1 MAVQRKT
8 KTHMRSKKMISKKK
22 SSLKRKHQKG
32 GSPASNLVNEAV
44 KAHPHVKN
52 DFVTSPRI
60 REGPMKGG
68 SKASD
73 MVMSH
78 LNAHA
83 KTNSFVGSKSI
94 KGNMDSLNLYQPS
107 GGSRKSKGKSRKSKG
122 KSRKSKGKSRKSKG
136 KSRKSKGKSRKSKGK
151 SRKSKGKSRK
161 SKGKSRKSK
170 GKSRRVRKMRGGG
183 SDWISSQY
191 SLGSYNQAEMSA
203 EDVAKFSQSEAG
215 SRADYM
221 NPPNLGLAGS
231 GSPMSA
237 LEGANVSKAGA
248 PLV

>member
-8 KTHMRSKKMISKKK
+8 KSHMRSNKMISKKK

-44 KAHPHVKN
+44 KASPHVKN

-60 REGPMKGG
+60 REGHMKGG

-73 MVMSH
+73 MVMAH
-78 LNAHA
+78 LNADA
-83 KTNSFVGSKSI
+83 KTNSFVGSKHI

-122 KSRKSKGKSRKSKG
+122 KSRKSKGKSRK
-136 KSRKSKGKSRKSKGK
+136 
-151 SRKSKGKSRK
+151 
-161 SKGKSRKSK
+161 
-170 GKSRRVRKMRGGG
+170 VRKMKGGG

-203 EDVAKFSQSEAG
+203 EDVGKFSQSAAG

-248 PLV
+248 PLI

>member
-8 KTHMRSKKMISKKK
+8 KSHMRSNKMISKKK

-44 KAHPHVKN
+44 KASPHVKN

-60 REGPMKGG
+60 REGHMKGG

-78 LNAHA
+78 LNADA
-83 KTNSFVGSKSI
+83 KTNSFVGSKHI

-136 KSRKSKGKSRKSKGK
+136 KSR
-151 SRKSKGKSRK
+151 
-161 SKGKSRKSK
+161 
-170 GKSRRVRKMRGGG
+170 RVRKMKGGG

-203 EDVAKFSQSEAG
+203 EDVGKFSQSAAG

-248 PLV
+248 PLI

>member
-8 KTHMRSKKMISKKK
+8 KSHMRSNKMISKKK

-44 KAHPHVKN
+44 KASPHVKN

-60 REGPMKGG
+60 REGHMKGG

-73 MVMSH
+73 MVMAH
-78 LNAHA
+78 LNADA
-83 KTNSFVGSKSI
+83 KTNSFVGSKHI

-122 KSRKSKGKSRKSKG
+122 KSR
-136 KSRKSKGKSRKSKGK
+136 
-151 SRKSKGKSRK
+151 
-161 SKGKSRKSK
+161 
-170 GKSRRVRKMRGGG
+170 RVRKMKGGG

-203 EDVAKFSQSEAG
+203 EDVGKFSQSAAG

-221 NPPNLGLAGS
+221 NPPTLGLAGS

-248 PLV
+248 PLI

>member
-8 KTHMRSKKMISKKK
+8 KSHMRSKKMISKKK

-78 LNAHA
+78 LNADA
-83 KTNSFVGSKSI
+83 KTNSFIGSKPI

-107 GGSRKSKGKSRKSKG
+107 GGARKSKSKSRKSKSKSRKSKG
-122 KSRKSKGKSRKSKG
+122 
-136 KSRKSKGKSRKSKGK
+136 KSKGK

-203 EDVAKFSQSEAG
+203 EDVAKFSPKQV
-215 SRADYM
+215 
-221 NPPNLGLAGS
+221 PVLIT
-231 GSPMSA
+231 
-237 LEGANVSKAGA
+237 
-248 PLV
+248 

>member
-8 KTHMRSKKMISKKK
+8 KSHMRSNKMISKKK

-44 KAHPHVKN
+44 KASPHVKN

-60 REGPMKGG
+60 REGHMKGG

-73 MVMSH
+73 MVMDH
-78 LNAHA
+78 LNADA
-83 KTNSFVGSKSI
+83 KTNSFVGSKHI

-107 GGSRKSKGKSRKSKG
+107 GGSRKSKGKSR
-122 KSRKSKGKSRKSKG
+122 
-136 KSRKSKGKSRKSKGK
+136 
-151 SRKSKGKSRK
+151 
-161 SKGKSRKSK
+161 
-170 GKSRRVRKMRGGG
+170 RVRKMKGGG

-203 EDVAKFSQSEAG
+203 EDVGKFSQSAAG

>member
-1 MAVQRKT
+1 MVVQRKT
-8 KTHMRSKKMISKKK
+8 KTNMRSKKMISKKN
-22 SSLKRKHQKG
+22 SSLKRKNQKG

-68 SKASD
+68 SKASN

-78 LNAHA
+78 LNADA
-83 KTNSFVGSKSI
+83 KTNSFIGSKPI

-107 GGSRKSKGKSRKSKG
+107 GGARKSKSKSRKSRKSKG
-122 KSRKSKGKSRKSKG
+122 
-136 KSRKSKGKSRKSKGK
+136 
-151 SRKSKGKSRK
+151 K

-170 GKSRRVRKMRGGG
+170 GKSRRVRKMKGGG

>member
-8 KTHMRSKKMISKKK
+8 KSHMRSNKMISKKK

-44 KAHPHVKN
+44 KASPHVKN

-60 REGPMKGG
+60 REGHMKGG

-73 MVMSH
+73 MVMAH
-78 LNAHA
+78 LNADA
-83 KTNSFVGSKSI
+83 KTNSFVGSKHI

-122 KSRKSKGKSRKSKG
+122 KSHKLKGKSH
-136 KSRKSKGKSRKSKGK
+136 
-151 SRKSKGKSRK
+151 
-161 SKGKSRKSK
+161 KSK
-170 GKSRRVRKMRGGG
+170 GKSRRVRKMKGGG

-203 EDVAKFSQSEAG
+203 EDVGKFSQSAAG

-248 PLV
+248 PLI

>member
-8 KTHMRSKKMISKKK
+8 KSHMRSNKMISKKK

-44 KAHPHVKN
+44 KASPHVKN

-60 REGPMKGG
+60 REGHMKGG

-73 MVMSH
+73 MVMAH
-78 LNAHA
+78 LNADA
-83 KTNSFVGSKSI
+83 KTNSFVGSKHI

-136 KSRKSKGKSRKSKGK
+136 KSHKLKGKSH
-151 SRKSKGKSRK
+151 
-161 SKGKSRKSK
+161 KSK
-170 GKSRRVRKMRGGG
+170 GKSRRVRKMKGGG

-203 EDVAKFSQSEAG
+203 EDVGKFSQSAAG

-237 LEGANVSKAGA
+237 LEGANVNKAGA
-248 PLV
+248 PLI

>member
-8 KTHMRSKKMISKKK
+8 KSHMRSKKMISKKK
-22 SSLKRKHQKG
+22 SSLKRDHQKG

-78 LNAHA
+78 LNADA
-83 KTNSFVGSKSI
+83 KTNSFFGSKPI

-107 GGSRKSKGKSRKSKG
+107 GGSRKSKRGSRKSKRKSRKSKRSSR
-122 KSRKSKGKSRKSKG
+122 KSRKSRKSSKSNGKSR
-136 KSRKSKGKSRKSKGK
+136 
-151 SRKSKGKSRK
+151 
-161 SKGKSRKSK
+161 
-170 GKSRRVRKMRGGG
+170 KSRRVRKMKGGG

-203 EDVAKFSQSEAG
+203 EDVAKFSQSAAG
-215 SRADYM
+215 ARADYM
-221 NPPNLGLAGS
+221 NPPTLGLAGS
-231 GSPMSA
+231 GSPMNA
-237 LEGANVSKAGA
+237 LEGANVNKAGA

>member
-78 LNAHA
+78 LNADA
-83 KTNSFVGSKSI
+83 KTNSFIGSKPI

-107 GGSRKSKGKSRKSKG
+107 GGARKSKSKSRKSKSKSRKSKG
-122 KSRKSKGKSRKSKG
+122 
-136 KSRKSKGKSRKSKGK
+136 KSKGK

>member
-1 MAVQRKT
+1 MAVHRKT
-8 KTHMRSKKMISKKK
+8 KNHMRSHKMISKKK
-22 SSLKRKHQKG
+22 SLNKNHQKG
-32 GSPASNLVNEAV
+32 GSPASNLVHEALD
-44 KAHPHVKN
+44 ASPHVKN

-68 SKASD
+68 STASD
-73 MVMSH
+73 MVMTH
-78 LNAHA
+78 LNTNA
-83 KTNSFVGSKSI
+83 KTNSFLNDKSI
-94 KGNMDSLNLYQPS
+94 EGDMNSLNLYQPS
-107 GGSRKSKGKSRKSKG
+107 GGSRKSKGKSRKM
-122 KSRKSKGKSRKSKG
+122 
-136 KSRKSKGKSRKSKGK
+136 
-151 SRKSKGKSRK
+151 
-161 SKGKSRKSK
+161 
-170 GKSRRVRKMRGGG
+170 RKMSGGG

-203 EDVAKFSQSEAG
+203 EDVAKFSQSASG

-231 GSPMSA
+231 GSPMSD

>member
-8 KTHMRSKKMISKKK
+8 KSHMRSNKMISKKK

-44 KAHPHVKN
+44 KASPHVKN

-60 REGPMKGG
+60 REGHMKGG

-73 MVMSH
+73 MVMAH
-78 LNAHA
+78 LNADA
-83 KTNSFVGSKSI
+83 KTNSFVGSKHI

-122 KSRKSKGKSRKSKG
+122 KSHKLKGKSH
-136 KSRKSKGKSRKSKGK
+136 
-151 SRKSKGKSRK
+151 
-161 SKGKSRKSK
+161 KSK
-170 GKSRRVRKMRGGG
+170 GKSRRVRKMKGGG

-203 EDVAKFSQSEAG
+203 EDVGKFSQSAAG

-237 LEGANVSKAGA
+237 LEGANVNKAGA
-248 PLV
+248 PLI

>member
-1 MAVQRKT
+1 MAVHRKT
-8 KTHMRSKKMISKKK
+8 KNHMRSHKMISKKK
-22 SSLKRKHQKG
+22 SLNKNHQKG
-32 GSPASNLVNEAV
+32 GSPASNLVHEALD
-44 KAHPHVKN
+44 ASPHVKN

-68 SKASD
+68 STASD
-73 MVMSH
+73 MVMTH
-78 LNAHA
+78 LNTNA
-83 KTNSFVGSKSI
+83 KTNSFLNDKSI
-94 KGNMDSLNLYQPS
+94 EGDMNSLNLYQPS

-122 KSRKSKGKSRKSKG
+122 KTRKSKGKSRKSKG
-136 KSRKSKGKSRKSKGK
+136 KSRKM
-151 SRKSKGKSRK
+151 
-161 SKGKSRKSK
+161 
-170 GKSRRVRKMRGGG
+170 RKMSGGG

-203 EDVAKFSQSEAG
+203 EDVAKFSQSASG

-231 GSPMSA
+231 GSPMSD

>member
-1 MAVQRKT
+1 
-8 KTHMRSKKMISKKK
+8 MRSKKMISKKK

-44 KAHPHVKN
+44 KAHPYVKN

-78 LNAHA
+78 LNADA
-83 KTNSFVGSKSI
+83 KTNSFIGSKPI

-107 GGSRKSKGKSRKSKG
+107 GGARKSKSKSRKSKG
-122 KSRKSKGKSRKSKG
+122 KSRKSKGN
-136 KSRKSKGKSRKSKGK
+136 

-191 SLGSYNQAEMSA
+191 SLGPSNNPEMSA

>member
-78 LNAHA
+78 LNADA
-83 KTNSFVGSKSI
+83 KTNSFIGSKPI

-107 GGSRKSKGKSRKSKG
+107 GGARKSKSKSRKSK
-122 KSRKSKGKSRKSKG
+122 S

-191 SLGSYNQAEMSA
+191 SLGPSNNPEMSA

>member
-1 MAVQRKT
+1 MVVQRKT
-8 KTHMRSKKMISKKK
+8 KTNMRSKKMISKKN
-22 SSLKRKHQKG
+22 SSLKRKNQKG

-68 SKASD
+68 SKASN

-78 LNAHA
+78 LNADA
-83 KTNSFVGSKSI
+83 KTNSFIGSKPI

-107 GGSRKSKGKSRKSKG
+107 GGARKSKSKSRKSRKSKG
-122 KSRKSKGKSRKSKG
+122 
-136 KSRKSKGKSRKSKGK
+136 KSKGK

-170 GKSRRVRKMRGGG
+170 GKSRRVRKMKGGG

>member
-1 MAVQRKT
+1 
-8 KTHMRSKKMISKKK
+8 
-22 SSLKRKHQKG
+22 
-32 GSPASNLVNEAV
+32 
-44 KAHPHVKN
+44 
-52 DFVTSPRI
+52 
-60 REGPMKGG
+60 MKGG

-73 MVMSH
+73 MVMAH
-78 LNAHA
+78 LNADA
-83 KTNSFVGSKSI
+83 KTNSFVGSKHI

-122 KSRKSKGKSRKSKG
+122 KSRKSKGKSRKT
-136 KSRKSKGKSRKSKGK
+136 KGK

-170 GKSRRVRKMRGGG
+170 GKSRRVRKMKGGG

-203 EDVAKFSQSEAG
+203 EDVGKFSQSAAG

-221 NPPNLGLAGS
+221 NPPTLGLAGS

-248 PLV
+248 PLI

>member
-8 KTHMRSKKMISKKK
+8 KSHMRSKKMISKKK
-22 SSLKRKHQKG
+22 SSLKRDHQKG

-78 LNAHA
+78 LNADA
-83 KTNSFVGSKSI
+83 KTNSFFGSKPI

-107 GGSRKSKGKSRKSKG
+107 GGSRKSKRKSRKSKG
-122 KSRKSKGKSRKSKG
+122 KSRKSSKSNGKSR
-136 KSRKSKGKSRKSKGK
+136 
-151 SRKSKGKSRK
+151 
-161 SKGKSRKSK
+161 
-170 GKSRRVRKMRGGG
+170 KSRRVRKMKGGG

-203 EDVAKFSQSEAG
+203 EDVAKFSQSAAG
-215 SRADYM
+215 ARADYM
-221 NPPNLGLAGS
+221 NPPTLGLAGS
-231 GSPMSA
+231 GSPMNA
-237 LEGANVSKAGA
+237 LEGANVNKAGA

>member
-8 KTHMRSKKMISKKK
+8 KSHMRSNKMISKKK

-44 KAHPHVKN
+44 KASPHVKN

-60 REGPMKGG
+60 REGHMKGG

-73 MVMSH
+73 MVMAH
-78 LNAHA
+78 LNADA
-83 KTNSFVGSKSI
+83 KTNSFVGSKHI

-122 KSRKSKGKSRKSKG
+122 KSR
-136 KSRKSKGKSRKSKGK
+136 
-151 SRKSKGKSRK
+151 
-161 SKGKSRKSK
+161 
-170 GKSRRVRKMRGGG
+170 RVRKMKGGG

-203 EDVAKFSQSEAG
+203 EDVGKFSQSAAG

-248 PLV
+248 PLI

>member
-1 MAVQRKT
+1 MF
-8 KTHMRSKKMISKKK
+8 SKKK

-83 KTNSFVGSKSI
+83 KTNSFVDSKPI

-136 KSRKSKGKSRKSKGK
+136 KSRKSKGKSR
-151 SRKSKGKSRK
+151 
-161 SKGKSRKSK
+161 
-170 GKSRRVRKMRGGG
+170 RVRKMKGGG

-191 SLGSYNQAEMSA
+191 SLGPYNQAEMSA
-203 EDVAKFSQSEAG
+203 EDVGKFSQSAAG
-215 SRADYM
+215 SRTDYM

-231 GSPMSA
+231 GSPMSS
-237 LEGANVSKAGA
+237 LEGANVTKAGA

>member
-8 KTHMRSKKMISKKK
+8 KSHMRSNKMISKKK

-44 KAHPHVKN
+44 KASPHVKN

-60 REGPMKGG
+60 REGHMKGG

-73 MVMSH
+73 MVMAH
-78 LNAHA
+78 LNADA
-83 KTNSFVGSKSI
+83 KTNSFVGSKHI

-122 KSRKSKGKSRKSKG
+122 KSR
-136 KSRKSKGKSRKSKGK
+136 
-151 SRKSKGKSRK
+151 
-161 SKGKSRKSK
+161 
-170 GKSRRVRKMRGGG
+170 RVRKMKGGG

-203 EDVAKFSQSEAG
+203 EDVGKFSQSAAG

>member
-1 MAVQRKT
+1 
-8 KTHMRSKKMISKKK
+8 MRSKKMISKKK
-22 SSLKRKHQKG
+22 SSLKRDHQKG

-78 LNAHA
+78 LNADA
-83 KTNSFVGSKSI
+83 KTNSFFGSKPI

-107 GGSRKSKGKSRKSKG
+107 GGSRKSKRKSRKSKG
-122 KSRKSKGKSRKSKG
+122 KSRKSSKSNGKSR
-136 KSRKSKGKSRKSKGK
+136 
-151 SRKSKGKSRK
+151 
-161 SKGKSRKSK
+161 
-170 GKSRRVRKMRGGG
+170 KSRRVRKMKGGG

-203 EDVAKFSQSEAG
+203 EDVAKFSQSAAG
-215 SRADYM
+215 ARADYM
-221 NPPNLGLAGS
+221 NPPTLGLAGS
-231 GSPMSA
+231 GSPMNA
-237 LEGANVSKAGA
+237 LEGANVNKAGA